1 MQNLP
6 QALIALKGATIG
18 QIHAYAADLEYEVR
32 AAAFDTANGFTRGR
46 FLDEEE
52 WQDAN
57 DAADDVQNRAHYAIA
72 PLRWIAYYS
81 DVQQAS
87 DLYSALA
94 EAWRRLETYFGE
106 EWDALAEARAILAEV
121 EEGVA

>member
-1 MQNLP
+1 MKNLTK
-6 QALIALKGATIG
+6 ALITLKGATIG
-18 QIHAYAADLEYEVR
+18 QIRSYAADLEYAVR
-32 AAAFDTANGFTRGR
+32 AEAFDTANGFTRGH

-57 DAADDVQNRAHYAIA
+57 DAAADAQDRAHHAIA

-81 DVQQAS
+81 DVASAS

-94 EAWRRLETYFGE
+94 EAWRRLETYYGNG
-106 EWDALAEARAILAEV
+106 EWDAELEARAILAEV
-121 EEGVA
+121 EEVA